1 MNQHHPYDIMRE
13 AEARVAFLS
22 AAAVAFCEI
31 DPSLLP
37 QKQAWEGLFYLLLD
51 VQSLLGKAQ
60 PPAAL

>member
-1 MNQHHPYDIMRE
+1 MRE